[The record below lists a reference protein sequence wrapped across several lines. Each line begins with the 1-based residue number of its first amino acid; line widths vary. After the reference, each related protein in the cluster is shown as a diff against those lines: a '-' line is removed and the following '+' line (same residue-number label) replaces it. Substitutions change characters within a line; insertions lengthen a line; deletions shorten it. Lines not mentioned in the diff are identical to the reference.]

1 MIPFQSP
8 TDVTPFSRIVYQYGL
23 TKPGRKESG
32 YDNVLGFSNVRC
44 LWTRLKTLAESE
56 LLLKP
61 FVDVDNNN

>member
-32 YDNVLGFSNVRC
+32 YDTVLGFSNVRC
-44 LWTRLKTLAESE
+44 LWPRLKTSK